1 MQSGG
6 NVVGNGQDTGKSGFD
21 RNALPHETPDRPR
34 GVGSRLLGA
43 IMWPWGWVKN
53 ITSRSAGAPTSSAAS
68 SALMVCALRSM
79 DACTHELFWAGSQ
92 GQGEGSPPPRG
103 RDSPCRR
110 ASDVTGQPGTGRD
123 GSCGEELGGQEGE
136 VGHQDSHHFLIRSR
150 PRSNLQLDQTII
162 QGRRASTPRFCKQV
176 GRRVHIQETW

>member
-21 RNALPHETPDRPR
+21 RNALPHETPDRLR
-34 GVGSRLLGA
+34 GLVGSRLLGA

-92 GQGEGSPPPRG
+92 GQGG
-103 RDSPCRR
+103 
-110 ASDVTGQPGTGRD
+110 
-123 GSCGEELGGQEGE
+123 
-136 VGHQDSHHFLIRSR
+136 
-150 PRSNLQLDQTII
+150 
-162 QGRRASTPRFCKQV
+162 GRRARWDIRTATTSSSGAAREAICNWTKRSYKGGARPPQGFVNRWAGVSTSRKPGDIYQTTKR
-176 GRRVHIQETW
+176 I